1 MRSATRPGARNAAP
15 RGPRSILI
23 DRRDFVRI
31 LAIQA
36 AAWSLGCGKREA
48 ARDGAGAGG
57 AAGTGAATGAAA
69 AAKPVR
75 IPSNPFEGLW
85 LGDDFDSG
93 HRMRD
98 AALLLGDVDR
108 VAPAP
113 AVDVVVVGGGISG
126 LVAARAL
133 AKAGRVVRLVE
144 QASALGGNAKSVRW
158 GETEYAIG
166 AAYFC
171 RPDAGSELETL
182 YREIGALDRGV
193 KVKKGE
199 ALFDGKLLEGFWE
212 GTLDPANAA
221 ATRRVRDEWRAIYE
235 ERYPAIP
242 WVEGESAWTRAE
254 YEAADAKP
262 FARYLDEI
270 GAPPLV
276 RTFCEYYCW
285 SSFGASAAEIST
297 YAALNFI
304 TAEFGEILAMPGGNA
319 GVAKLLADDLTARR
333 VALHPMTIVL
343 AVTRRAGGVEVVAR
357 RGQATLRFPCRAC
370 VIATPRF
377 MSPYL
382 IGNFP
387 KERVTLIEQMKWR
400 AYVVANILLAKR
412 PAPVWYDAYRLDA
425 LDPKTCGWTD
435 LILADYVAS
444 EKEGTAVLTAYRA
457 LPYDMGRAELILP
470 ESYAQHQAAVRRDI
484 AKWLPALGL
493 SASDVFD
500 VNLARWGH
508 PLVVAQPGQL
518 SSGRLEA
525 LSAPLGAITFAHQ
538 DRYGV
543 PAIETAIDAGLAAAR
558 EAQTLLV

>member
-1 MRSATRPGARNAAP
+1 M
-15 RGPRSILI
+15 I
-23 DRRDFVRI
+23 DRRDFMRI

-48 ARDGAGAGG
+48 ARDGARNGAGA
-57 AAGTGAATGAAA
+57 AAGGGAATGGASAA

-75 IPSNPFEGLW
+75 VPPNPFEGLW

-98 AALLLGDVDR
+98 AAMLLGDVER

-133 AKAGRVVRLVE
+133 AKAGRTVRVVE
-144 QASALGGNAKSVRW
+144 QAPALGGNAKSVRW

-171 RPDAGSELETL
+171 RPDAGSEIETL
-182 YREIGALDRGV
+182 YREIGALDRSV

-199 ALFDGKLLEGFWE
+199 ALFEGKLLEGFWE

-235 ERYPAIP
+235 ERYPSIP

-254 YEAADAKP
+254 FEAADAKP

-285 SSFGASAAEIST
+285 SSFGGSASEIST
-297 YAALNFI
+297 YAALNFV
-304 TAEFGEILAMPGGNA
+304 TAEFGDILAMPGGNA
-319 GVAKLLADDLTARR
+319 GVARLLTDDLTARR
-333 VALHPMTIVL
+333 VSLHPMSIVL
-343 AVTRRAGGVEVVAR
+343 AVKRRRDGAEVVAR
-357 RGQATLRFPCRAC
+357 RGEATLRFPCRAC

-377 MSPYL
+377 MAPYL
-382 IGNFP
+382 LSDFP
-387 KERVTLIEQMKWR
+387 KERAALIEKMTWR
-400 AYVVANILLAKR
+400 SYVVANILLARR

-425 LDPKTCGWTD
+425 LDPATCGWTD
-435 LILADYVAS
+435 LILADYVAA
-444 EKEGTAVLTAYRA
+444 EKAGTAVLTAYRA
-457 LPYDMGRAELILP
+457 LPYDAGRKELILP
-470 ESYAQHQAAVRRDI
+470 EAYAQHQAAVRRDI
-484 AKWLPALGL
+484 LPWLPALGL
-493 SASDVFD
+493 SAADVFD

-508 PLVVAQPGQL
+508 PLVLAQTGQL

-525 LSAPLGAITFAHQ
+525 LSAPFGAIAFAHQ
-538 DRYGV
+538 DRYGT
-543 PAIETAIDAGLAAAR
+543 PAIETAIDAGFAAAR
-558 EAQTLLV
+558 EAQTRLA